1 MTQLCH
7 QAIHQGFS
15 PRQVSRTEQVE
26 VVQHVVEIVQIAL
39 ALLRDRHALGL

>member
-1 MTQLCH
+1 
-7 QAIHQGFS
+7 
-15 PRQVSRTEQVE
+15 